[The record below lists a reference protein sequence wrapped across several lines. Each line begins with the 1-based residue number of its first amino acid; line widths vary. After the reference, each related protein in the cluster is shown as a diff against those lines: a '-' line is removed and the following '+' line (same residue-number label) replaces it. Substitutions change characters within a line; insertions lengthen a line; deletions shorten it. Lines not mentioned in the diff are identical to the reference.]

1 MVTLPPASE
10 QLPDGMKICF
20 KALYNL
26 NNEISTKTYQKHG
39 FNPTHSLRK
48 AWESLFKAFLVEAE
62 WFASGNIPRGEDY
75 LNNGIISS
83 GVHIVLVHIFFLLGQ
98 RLTQENVEI
107 IDGFPRIISSVAKFL
122 RLWDDFEIA
131 EV

>member
-1 MVTLPPASE
+1 MALLLQSSFFPKPEIVATKVPRSQRIKYVKCDYLPPCGKWHIVE
-10 QLPDGMKICF
+10 
-20 KALYNL
+20 
-26 NNEISTKTYQKHG
+26 
-39 FNPTHSLRK
+39 
-48 AWESLFKAFLVEAE
+48 WESLFKAFLVEAE

-122 RLWDDFEIA
+122 RLWDDFGIA